1 MRALKLSL
9 FASAMLL
16 GSFSMT
22 AQTADEVINKHITA
36 VGGADAWKK
45 ITTLKMAGTSSIQG
59 NEVKVTRTMANKKG
73 MRMDIEIDMGGQK
86 INNYVIMTPTAGWQ
100 YFPVMGQTKAEAMPA
115 DAVKESQDQLL
126 IMDDIIKSKDA
137 GDKFAYVAKEKVD
150 GADCHKLTIT
160 DKDGDVST
168 AYFDAT
174 SGYLVKISQK
184 TEVQGQKMEVSN
196 TFSNYK
202 KVEGI
207 SLPMTTSSSVE
218 GETTWASVE
227 VNKPVDEAIFKAAN

>member
-1 MRALKLSL
+1 MKALKLSL

-45 ITTLKMAGTSSIQG
+45 VTTLKMSGTSSIQG
-59 NEVKVTRTMANKKG
+59 NEVKVTRTMVNKKG
-73 MRMDIEIDMGGQK
+73 MRMDLEIMGA
-86 INNYVIMTPTAGWQ
+86 NNYVIMTPTEGWQ

-115 DAVKESQDQLL
+115 EAVKESQDQLV
-126 IMDDIIKSKDA
+126 IMDDIIKSKEA
-137 GDKFAYVAKEKVD
+137 GDKFAYIAKEKVD

-160 DKDGDVST
+160 DKDGDIST
-168 AYFDAT
+168 AYFDAST
-174 SGYLVKISQK
+174 GYLVKISQK

-196 TFSNYK
+196 TFTNYK
-202 KVEGI
+202 KLDGGI

-218 GETTWASVE
+218 GETTWASAE
-227 VNKPVDEAIFKAAN
+227 VNKPVDESIFKATN